1 MKKNM
6 PIGIFDSG
14 LGGLTVLKS
23 LQKKLPNESFVY
35 IGDTQHVPYGNKSES
50 SIIGY
55 SKILSQFLINEYKVK
70 MIIVACNTA
79 SSIAIK
85 PLNQL
90 HDIPIVDVITPL
102 KSFATNHKSKEIK
115 RIGVIGTYNTIH
127 SRSYEKLFLDINPS
141 LRVFSQPCPLFVPII
156 EEGLDGHPIARLMIK
171 EYLDPLLSNNIEA
184 LILGCTHYPILYNAI
199 TSYVSSNIQ
208 IVNSAEILSIYVKN
222 FLRESLLTNISNNC
236 ETNLLVTDLSQHF
249 NQFATKILNNNFK
262 SISKINLF

>member
-1 MKKNM
+1 MKNNM

-55 SKILSQFLINEYKVK
+55 SKTLSQFLINEYEVK

-79 SSIAIK
+79 SSVAIK

-90 HDIPIVDVITPL
+90 YNIPIVDVISPL
-102 KSFATNHKSKEIK
+102 QSFIVNDKSQEIK
-115 RIGVIGTYNTIH
+115 RIGVIGTHNTIY
-127 SRSYEKLFLDINPS
+127 SKSYENLFLDIKPS
-141 LRVFSQPCPLFVPII
+141 LQVFSQPCPLFVPII
-156 EEGLDGHPIARLMIK
+156 EEGLEDHPIAQLMIK
-171 EYLDPLLSNNIEA
+171 EYLAPLVNNNIEA
-184 LILGCTHYPILYNAI
+184 LILGCTHYPILYNSIA
-199 TSYVSSNIQ
+199 SYLSSNIQ
-208 IVNSAEILSIYVKN
+208 IVNSSEILSKYIKN
-222 FLRESLLTNISNNC
+222 FLQQSKLSSTSSNN
-236 ETNLLVTDLSQHF
+236 ETSLLVTDLSQNF
-249 NQFATKILNNNFK
+249 NRFAAKILNNNFR